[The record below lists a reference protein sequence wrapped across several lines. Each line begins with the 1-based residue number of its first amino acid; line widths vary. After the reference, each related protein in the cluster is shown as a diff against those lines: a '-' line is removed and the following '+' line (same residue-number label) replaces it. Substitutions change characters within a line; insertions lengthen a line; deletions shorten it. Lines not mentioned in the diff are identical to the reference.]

1 MQSEMIPVTQVGWRM
16 GFGNLLRKELQQW
29 FGTRTW
35 IRQGIMW
42 SVILGGM
49 IFLVISE
56 STAGPEEN
64 LVAAVTLYSI
74 MGSIFASI
82 VIVIFSSG
90 AIIGERERGTA
101 EWVLSKPV
109 SRTSFVVA
117 KLISGSI
124 SYAVSLALIPGC
136 VVYLILNFGISPLS
150 PVSFLLGLGPMI
162 LWYMFIH
169 FLCICL
175 GTFFNHPG
183 PVAGPAAISL
193 FLVNAFDISGIG
205 AYTPWTLSFVS
216 SDLMQGLP
224 MTPLTPVIST
234 IVILIL
240 LFGIAVW
247 RFGKEEF

>member
-1 MQSEMIPVTQVGWRM
+1 MQNEMIPVAQVGWRM
-16 GFGNLLRKELQQW
+16 GFGNLLRKDLQQW

-35 IRQGIMW
+35 IKQGLMW
-42 SVILGGM
+42 SLILGGM
-49 IFLVISE
+49 TYLVISE

-64 LVAAVTLYSI
+64 LVAAINLYSI

-90 AIIGERERGTA
+90 TIIGERERGTA

-109 SRTSFVVA
+109 SRTSFVLA

-193 FLVNAFDISGIG
+193 FLVNAFDISSIG

-216 SDLMQGLP
+216 CDLMQGISA
-224 MTPLTPVIST
+224 PLTPVIST
-234 IVILIL
+234 IIILIL
-240 LFGIAVW
+240 LFGISVW
-247 RFGKEEF
+247 RFRKEEF

>member
-1 MQSEMIPVTQVGWRM
+1 MQSEMIPVTHVGWRM

-35 IRQGIMW
+35 IRQAMMW
-42 SVILGGM
+42 SLILGGM
-49 IFLVISE
+49 TVLVISQ
-56 STAGPEEN
+56 STEGPEEN
-64 LVAAVTLYSI
+64 LVAAITLYSI

-82 VIVIFSSG
+82 VIVILSSG
-90 AIIGERERGTA
+90 AIIGERDRGTA
-101 EWVLSKPV
+101 EWVLSKPA
-109 SRTSFVVA
+109 SRTSFVLA

-136 VVYLILNFGISPLS
+136 VVYLIINFGISPLS

-175 GTFFNHPG
+175 GTFFTHPG
-183 PVAGPAAISL
+183 PVAGPAAISI
-193 FLVNAFDISGIG
+193 FLVNAFGISSIG
-205 AYTPWTLSFVS
+205 AYTPWTLAFVS

-224 MTPLTPVIST
+224 MIPLTPVIST
-234 IVILIL
+234 IVILIV

-247 RFGKEEF
+247 RFSTEEF

>member
-1 MQSEMIPVTQVGWRM
+1 MQSEMIPVRQVGWRM

-35 IRQGIMW
+35 IRQAIMW
-42 SVILGGM
+42 SLILGGM
-49 IFLVISE
+49 TFLITSE
-56 STAGPEEN
+56 STAPPEEN

-82 VIVIFSSG
+82 VILIFSTG
-90 AIIGERERGTA
+90 AIIGERDRGTA

-109 SRTSFVVA
+109 SRTSFILA

-124 SYAVSLALIPGC
+124 SYAVSLALIPGL
-136 VVYLILNFGISPLS
+136 VVYLIINFGISPLS

-162 LWYMFIH
+162 LWYLFIH

-175 GTFFNHPG
+175 GTFFTHPA

-193 FLVNAFDISGIG
+193 FFVNFFNISGIG
-205 AYTPWTLSFVS
+205 AYTPWTLSFVA
-216 SDLMQGLP
+216 SDLMQGLAN
-224 MTPLTPVIST
+224 TPLTPVIST
-234 IVILIL
+234 IVILIV

>member
-1 MQSEMIPVTQVGWRM
+1 MIPVTQVGWRM

-29 FGTRTW
+29 FGTGTW
-35 IRQGIMW
+35 IKQGIMW
-42 SVILGGM
+42 SFILGGLT
-49 IFLVISE
+49 FLVNSQ
-56 STAGPEEN
+56 STAPPEEN

-90 AIIGERERGTA
+90 SIIGERERGTA

-109 SRTSFVVA
+109 SRTSFVLA
-117 KLISGSI
+117 KLISGAI
-124 SYAVSLALIPGC
+124 SYTVSLALIPGM
-136 VVYLILNFGISPLS
+136 VVYLIINFYISPLS
-150 PVSFLLGLGPMI
+150 LVSFLLGLGPMI

-175 GTFFNHPG
+175 GTFFTHPG
-183 PVAGPAAISL
+183 PVAGPAAMSL

-205 AYTPWTLSFVS
+205 AYTPWTLSFVA
-216 SDLMQGLP
+216 SDLMQGLSII
-224 MTPLTPVIST
+224 PLTPVIST
-234 IVILIL
+234 IIILIL

-247 RFGKEEF
+247 RFSREEF